1 MRMTVQ
7 KETEREECQRHAH
20 ECLDLVEHSTNSKT
34 RATFAAMAATWLK
47 LAREM
52 SRLPSQR

>member
-1 MRMTVQ
+1 MTVQ
-7 KETEREECQRHAH
+7 KETVREECQRHAH
-20 ECLDLVEHSTNSKT
+20 ECLDLVAHSTNTKT

-52 SRLPSQR
+52 SRLPSRH